1 MIFSDLVTPRRG
13 NYHACV
19 IANMALDILS
29 CCNDIEVGNGG
40 GAKLQLIIAI
50 HSGVYGLRV

>member
-1 MIFSDLVTPRRG
+1 MFSDVVTRRG

-40 GAKLQLIIAI
+40 GAKLQLKIGI
-50 HSGVYGLRV
+50 HSGK